1 MSYDE
6 HYNGTIAD
14 NKIECPVC
22 LTPTIKKKPYGVCCS
37 MTCAM
42 EFYEQED
49 AVPNFNNLEE
59 PHDWLDDAIKWVHFK
74 ASSISSCCSKIFL

>member
-1 MSYDE
+1 MIMSYDE

-42 EFYEQED
+42 EFYE
-49 AVPNFNNLEE
+49 
-59 PHDWLDDAIKWVHFK
+59 
-74 ASSISSCCSKIFL
+74 